1 MNFSTPN
8 RIAEIIEGM
17 KQVDIVERAPAR
29 TLVDA
34 LFNGAPPY
42 TEKEAKDNQIQL
54 NCNFGEG
61 GDLLL
66 QANQQ
71 FENAFLTTG
80 HFFSIRLPDAPES
93 KRQTYEGILTQEANR
108 PLKSRKIGRIFLHT
122 QREKWGSV
130 SLHGRGCIM
139 WPDDEDP
146 LPFFVAIP
154 DLLIP
159 TDTEITLDNLN
170 YFAVRRRMK
179 PGQLFRKTFGK
190 GENVDPGWQLDK
202 VRKILD
208 QYKNQ
213 NLSFQNVD
221 VYTQPERWNEIFKQN
236 YLYWDSDVAPTIT
249 FWDFYFTEDED
260 PSGSWKRGIILDNDC
275 VPSVI
280 STESALSWVYEPQK
294 KYADDLNQ
302 ILNIQFVDG
311 NKVPPYMYHS
321 CRGIGSRLYDT
332 VMISNRFRCQSF
344 QKMFED
350 MVPLFGITDPADKAR
365 LQAYYVGMAYGIVPD
380 GLRMYRREERH
391 NPDPRLMEMAQ
402 SELKQLLGEGSAGYV
417 QDIDSGT
424 NKERTATEVNALMS
438 QATRLTSSMLNLA
451 YLQESFADEEIVRR
465 LFKPDTHNF
474 IAKKV
479 RAACE
484 EKGVPKKWLDSA
496 RMVVEHERVL
506 GSGNSQIEM
515 AQAQALFGI
524 RQALSPKGQAIVTNK
539 YAFSITHDPALT
551 NDIAPRDGAPHVT
564 DSIHDT
570 ELVFGTFMSGG
581 MVTPKSGTNP
591 IEVVETG
598 IKLIG
603 ATVQQINQ
611 TGGVG
616 TPQQVQGING
626 MAGYVGQYIQQL
638 AQDPQNKQRVKQYGD
653 VLGKEMNMVKAFQQ
667 RQQQA
672 AQKQNGNGAGIKPED
687 MVKAQLLQQQG
698 QQKLVQKQQSHQQKM
713 AQTNQKFAAEQ
724 QRDKAKT
731 LNTISLE
738 TAKATAASRSQPP
751 KSPFDEGV

>member
-8 RIAEIIEGM
+8 KVAEIIDNL

-29 TLVDA
+29 TLVDM
-34 LFNGAPPY
+34 LFNGAAPWSD
-42 TEKEAKDNQIQL
+42 KEAKDNQINL
-54 NCNFGEG
+54 NVNFNEG
-61 GDLLL
+61 ADLLL
-66 QANQQ
+66 QGRQQ
-71 FENAFLTTG
+71 FEQAFLTTANY
-80 HFFSIRLPDAPES
+80 FSIRLPDAPLS
-93 KRQTYEGILTQEANR
+93 KRQTYEGILTEEANR
-108 PLKSRKIGRIFLHT
+108 PLKKSLPFLHT
-122 QREKWGSV
+122 QRQKWGSV
-130 SLHGRGCIM
+130 ALHGRGPTM

-159 TDTEITLDNLN
+159 TDTDITLENLN

-190 GENVDPGWQLDK
+190 GKNVDRGWKLDK

-213 NLSFQNVD
+213 NLSYQNVD
-221 VYTQPERWNEIFKQN
+221 PYTQPERWNEVFKQN
-236 YLYWDSDVAPTIT
+236 LVYWDSDVAPTIM
-249 FWDFYFTEDED
+249 FWDFYFSEDED
-260 PSGSWKRGIILDNDC
+260 PHGAWRRGIILDNDC
-275 VPSVI
+275 VPSTV
-280 STESALSWVYEPQK
+280 STDVPVAWVYEPTET
-294 KYADDLNQ
+294 YADKLGQ
-302 ILNIQFVDG
+302 ILHVQFSDG
-311 NKVPPYMYHS
+311 NNVPPFMYQS
-321 CRGIGSRLYDT
+321 CRGMGTRLYDT
-332 VMISNRFRCQSF
+332 VMLLNRFRCQSL

-350 MVPLFGITDPADKAR
+350 LVPWFGVTDPADKAR
-365 LQAYYVGMAYGIVPD
+365 LAAFYVGMAYAVVPE
-380 GLRMYRREERH
+380 GLRLYKRDERH
-391 NPDPRLMEMAQ
+391 NPDPGLMQMAQ
-402 SELKQLLGEGSAGYV
+402 SELKQLLGEGSTGYV
-417 QDIDSGT
+417 QDIDTGDK
-424 NKERTATEVNALMS
+424 KERTAFEVNALLNQS
-438 QATRLTSSMLNLA
+438 TKITSSMLNLA

-465 LFKPDTHNF
+465 LFKPETHNF

-484 EKGVPKKWLDSA
+484 NRGVPKKWLDSS

-524 RQALSPKGQAIVTNK
+524 RQALSPRGQAIATNR
-539 YAFSITHDPALT
+539 YVFSVTHDPALT
-551 NDIAPRDGAPHVT
+551 NEIAPRDGAPHVT

-616 TPQQVQGING
+616 TPPQVQGL
-626 MAGYVGQYIQQL
+626 GQFANYLGQFIGQL
-638 AQDPQNKQRVKQYGD
+638 SQDPANKQRVKQYGD
-653 VLGKEMNMVKAFQQ
+653 VLGKLMNQVKAFAQ

-672 AQKQNGNGAGIKPED
+672 AQKQNGNGHPDPEA
-687 MVKAQLLQQQG
+687 MVKAQLLAQQG
-698 QQKLVQKQQSHQQKM
+698 QMKLQQKQQSHVQKLT
-713 AQTNQKFAAEQ
+713 QSQQKFAAQ
-724 QRDKAKT
+724 QQQAKAKT
-731 LNTISLE
+731 LNDISLE
-738 TAKATAASRSQPP
+738 TAKSVADHRSAPP
-751 KSPFDEGV
+751 KSPFDEQ